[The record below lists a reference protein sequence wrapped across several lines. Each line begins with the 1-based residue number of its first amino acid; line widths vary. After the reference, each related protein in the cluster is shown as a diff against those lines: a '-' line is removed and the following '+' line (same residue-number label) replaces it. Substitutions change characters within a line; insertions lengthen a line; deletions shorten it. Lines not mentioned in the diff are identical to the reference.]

1 MAHFFIR
8 LFIPDHQNTESSV
21 VRGRYGRFA
30 GIVGIVSNVI
40 LFALKFLAGLFF
52 HSISVMAD
60 AVNNLSDAASSVVM
74 LIGFKIAGK
83 PADEKHPY
91 GHARME
97 YIAGLVISFAIILLG
112 LQLIR
117 SSVDK
122 ILHPA
127 PQVFS
132 WLTVG
137 VLLLSVL
144 VKLWLCLF
152 HRKIA
157 RLIGSTTVDASAA
170 DNRNDVFSTTAVLI
184 SVIVAACTDWN
195 PDGYIGVA
203 VALFIIVSGV
213 KLVGETIN
221 PLLGMAPDP
230 ALVKRISSKITEYD
244 GVLGLHDLV
253 VHNYGSGRCFASVHV
268 EMSAQQDILISHD
281 TIDNIE
287 RDFMRQMGIHL
298 VIHLDPVVPE
308 DDELRAV
315 HCRVNEIVKEISPEL
330 STHDFRAVCGA
341 THTNLIFDV
350 TAPYSVRLSD
360 EELICAISDR
370 VREMEGNFYAVIV
383 IDRSYVG

>member
-1 MAHFFIR
+1 MTHFFIR
-8 LFIPDHQNTESSV
+8 LFIPDHQNTESPV

-112 LQLIR
+112 FQLIR

-137 VLLLSVL
+137 VLILSVF
-144 VKLWLCLF
+144 VKLWLCFF

-157 RLIGSTTVDASAA
+157 RLIGSATVDASAA
-170 DNRNDVFSTTAVLI
+170 DNRNDVFSTAAVLV

-203 VALFIIVSGV
+203 VALFIIVSGI

-230 ALVKRISSKITEYD
+230 ALVKRISAKITEYD

-268 EMSAQQDILISHD
+268 EMSAQQDILTSHD

-287 RDFMRQMGIHL
+287 RDFMREMGIHL

-308 DDELRAV
+308 DDALRAV
-315 HCRVNEIVKEISPEL
+315 HCRVDEIVKDISPDL
-330 STHDFRAVCGA
+330 STHDFRAVCGT

-383 IDRSYVG
+383 IDRSYIG